1 MNSESSAQKEYIIS
15 LLTEYTILKKKHLSV
30 AKELKLWKSREELAE
45 KKGEEGLKKI
55 AGGKKEALEKKLYI
69 LTEEKDKLKRE
80 LDREK
85 GTLKS
90 LIEKSNRAPDPEE
103 LIHTLQD
110 LAGEDTEL
118 KNQFSNL
125 SIDNELKRI
134 KREMEN

>member
-1 MNSESSAQKEYIIS
+1 MNSESSAQKEYIIT
-15 LLTEYTILKKKHLSV
+15 LLTEYTILKKKQLSV
-30 AKELKLWKSREELAE
+30 TKELQLWKSREELAE

-55 AGGKKEALEKKLYI
+55 AGGKREALEEKLFV

-85 GTLKS
+85 ETSKS
-90 LIEKSNRAPDPEE
+90 LKEKSNRGPDPVE
-103 LIHTLQD
+103 LIHTLQN

-118 KNQFSNL
+118 KNQFNDL

-134 KREMEN
+134 KQEMES

>member
-30 AKELKLWKSREELAE
+30 AKELQLWKSREKLAE

-55 AGGKKEALEKKLYI
+55 AGGKKEALEKKLYV

-85 GTLKS
+85 EILKS
-90 LIEKSNRAPDPEE
+90 LKETSNRDPDTIE
-103 LIHTLQD
+103 LINTLQN

-118 KNQFSNL
+118 KNQFTKL
-125 SIDNELKRI
+125 SIDDELKRI
-134 KREMEN
+134 KQEMES